1 MPPRPSLTAP
11 STGARATPDRAWKA
25 AGTTGSTRS
34 ESMDSRGGTRQA
46 RHFHVS
52 DSPMEDKYAPDAS
65 HFGSL
70 GLVYV
75 APFLRAGMDRVRQS
89 RRPFNL
95 PLPESAE
102 DHGDDLPVAPR
113 GRPAGARL
121 KRNAGPEPLLRDGGR
136 LQPGPAATRRKSQE
150 VPAWRRTVPGRTRR
164 RRALEGRCA
173 RRDRLRVLA
182 VHATGREADVVR
194 LEQRRHGRRTSAAAH
209 EHRRQ
214 VPYVC
219 RDLHAREQA
228 LYHRGNRAGGVPG
241 AGLVSAIARM
251 ARRERDRAPLSVHQ
265 RQRTDLHQWSAGTS
279 ARGPD
284 DSTRS
289 GSD

>member
-34 ESMDSRGGTRQA
+34 ASMDSRGGTRQA
-46 RHFHVS
+46 QHFHVS
-52 DSPMEDKYAPDAS
+52 DHRWRTNHAPDAS

-75 APFLRAGMDRVRQS
+75 TPFLRAGMDRVRQS
-89 RRPFNL
+89 RRPFHL

-102 DHGDDLPVAPR
+102 DHGDELPVATR
-113 GRPAGARL
+113 GRPAGAL
-121 KRNAGPEPLLRDGGR
+121 
-136 LQPGPAATRRKSQE
+136 
-150 VPAWRRTVPGRTRR
+150 
-164 RRALEGRCA
+164 
-173 RRDRLRVLA
+173 
-182 VHATGREADVVR
+182 
-194 LEQRRHGRRTSAAAH
+194 
-209 EHRRQ
+209 
-214 VPYVC
+214 
-219 RDLHAREQA
+219 
-228 LYHRGNRAGGVPG
+228 PG

-251 ARRERDRAPLSVHQ
+251 ARRERDRAALSVRLHQ
-265 RQRTDLHQWSAGTS
+265 RSDLHQWSAGTS
-279 ARGPD
+279 ARRPD